1 MTTNSIAQ
9 KWFDAFNEHNLEA
22 LLTLYS
28 ENARHFSPKLK
39 IKHPETKGLISGK
52 NKLREWW
59 HEAFTNIPSLSY
71 HPNFIICEGDK
82 IFMEYVRK
90 VEGEDDLIVGELLVI
105 DNDLIVES
113 KVYHS

>member
-1 MTTNSIAQ
+1 MSNNTIAQ
-9 KWFDAFNEHNLEA
+9 SWFKAFNEHNLET

-39 IKHPETKGLISGK
+39 AKHPETNGLIIGK
-52 NKLREWW
+52 NKLRDWW
-59 HEAFTNIPSLSY
+59 HEAFQNIPTLNY

-90 VEGEDDLIVGELLVI
+90 VVGEPDLVVGELLVI
-105 DNDLIVES
+105 DNGLIVES

>member
-1 MTTNSIAQ
+1 MPNKSIAQ
-9 KWFDAFNEHNLEA
+9 AWFNAFNQHNLDA

-39 IKHPETKGLISGK
+39 LKLPETNGLIIGK
-52 NKLREWW
+52 HKLREWW
-59 HEAFTNIPSLSY
+59 HEAFANIPSLSY
-71 HPNFIICEGDK
+71 HPNFIISDGDK

-90 VEGEDDLIVGELLVI
+90 VDGESDLIVGELLVI